1 VAPVVPD
8 WLRQRAELTPGR
20 LALVVGAAEWTFAEL
35 DRQVD
40 SACHV
45 LRALGVGPGQHV
57 GVRAPNGAGFVVAVH
72 ALMRLGAVL
81 VPINTRLT
89 PSEVAWQRADAQLEL
104 ILDEAHL
111 DALLG
116 PGEPA
121 RVERDFDLQANHSVL
136 YTSGTSGRPKGAIL
150 TYGNHWWSAVA
161 SVLNLGTVP
170 SDRWLA
176 CLPLFHVG
184 GLAILLRG
192 VIYGMPVQVHERFE
206 AERVNQAIDDDGVSI
221 ISVVSTM
228 LERMLAQRGQRRYPP
243 TLRCV
248 LLGGGPAPRP
258 LLERAVRLGVPIFQ
272 SYGLTETASQVATL
286 APEDVQRKVGSA
298 GKPLMGTQL
307 HISAD
312 GEILVR
318 GPTVSPGYLH
328 QPADD
333 AWLRTGDLGYVDDE
347 GYLYVLDRREDLIVS
362 GGENV
367 YPAEVEAVL
376 LTHPAVEDAG
386 VFGVANTE
394 WGQIVAAALKLA
406 HSASTDDIVAFCR
419 QRLASYKVP
428 RRIELVDTLPRTASG
443 KLLRRELRARAER
456 S

>member
-8 WLRQRAELTPGR
+8 WLRQRADLTPRR
-20 LALVVGAAEWTFAEL
+20 LALAVGDAAWTFAKL

-40 SACHV
+40 IACHA
-45 LRALGVGPGQHV
+45 LRALGVVPGQHV
-57 GVRAPNGAGFVVAVH
+57 GLRAPNGAGFAVAVH

-89 PSEVAWQRADAQLEL
+89 PGEVDWQRADAGLEL
-104 ILDEAHL
+104 VLDESHL
-111 DALLG
+111 EALLR
-116 PGEPA
+116 PGEAA
-121 RVERDFDLQANHSVL
+121 RAEREFDLQARHSVM

-150 TYGNHWWSAVA
+150 TYGNHWWNAVA
-161 SVLNLGTVP
+161 SALNLGTLS

-192 VIYGMPVQVHERFE
+192 VIYGMPVQVHERFD
-206 AERVNQAIDDDGVSI
+206 AARVNQAIDDEGVSI
-221 ISVVSTM
+221 ISVVGTM
-228 LERMLAQRGQRRYPP
+228 LERMLAQRGERRYPP

-248 LLGGGPAPRP
+248 LLGGGPAPGP
-258 LLERAVRLGVPIFQ
+258 LLERAVRLGVPVFQ

-286 APEDVQRKVGSA
+286 APEDVPRKVGSA
-298 GKPLMGTQL
+298 GKPLMGAQ
-307 HISAD
+307 IRIGAD

-328 QPADD
+328 QPAEE

-347 GYLYVLDRREDLIVS
+347 GYLFVLDRRDDLIVS

-376 LTHPAVEDAG
+376 LAHPAVEEAG
-386 VFGVANTE
+386 VFGVADAE
-394 WGQIVAAALKLA
+394 WGQIVAAAVKLEQP
-406 HSASTDDIVAFCR
+406 ASIDDIVAFCR
-419 QRLASYKVP
+419 QRLAGYKVP
-428 RRIELVDTLPRTASG
+428 RRIELVDTIPRTASG
-443 KLLRRELRARAER
+443 KLLRRELRRR
-456 S
+456 